1 MRRCAPSLAWRAFA
15 CLAASADFARVATED
30 LDVGGQPIRAGEAVP
45 VQLHSADRDAAV
57 FRDAD
62 EIDLTRWPN
71 PHIAFGHGVHHCLG
85 APLARMELQVILAAL
100 VARMPRL
107 RLAGEVDWVTDRL
120 VRGAR
125 GLPVTW

>member
-1 MRRCAPSLAWRAFA
+1 
-15 CLAASADFARVATED
+15 
-30 LDVGGQPIRAGEAVP
+30 
-45 VQLHSADRDAAV
+45 V

-62 EIDLTRWPN
+62 EIDLTRSPN

-125 GLPVTW
+125 GLPVAW